1 MKRWFVPRDVQPFL
15 DTLALAAGGAVLL
28 DPAGELV
35 CQSGDSGSATRA
47 LAVRCGEAFGTLLLP
62 PPAGDGIGGVAVAA
76 LERMAAA
83 RLAIDDLASVT
94 RRLWWEQNLVFSSGG
109 LLRHG
114 FGDREIDRWLVDRL
128 GVIEPQVVVVCTWD
142 GIDLEVAEGALP
154 SGLQIGDRVPATRLA
169 AGVLDDG
176 EPIAFSAPAEGG
188 GEAEL
193 GVAVEAGQPCLIVP
207 LRSAQRLLGLV
218 MLVRRP
224 GGSAFGAEEVKLVQL
239 LADLASVA
247 LTNRMLVGEAEHKA
261 RIMREL
267 ELSAEI
273 QQRLFP
279 PPAARLGTFE
289 IAARCRPVAQVG
301 GDGFLQRR
309 LASGSLLLGVVDLTG
324 HGIGVALAL
333 AALYARL
340 DALADAVESPARLLQ
355 LVNGQLTQGEFN
367 WYTMATAVIAFADP
381 NSGRFAIAT
390 AAHPRAFVRRAGGS
404 IEVLE
409 ASGLPLGVRWG
420 ERYPLQE
427 GRLETG
433 DLLVLHSDGISE
445 AVGEGSAPFGVDGLQ
460 RVLGRDFASASEA
473 LDAVLDS
480 VAAFTGGAPAIDD
493 QTIMIVRKTEAA
505 GG

>member
-1 MKRWFVPRDVQPFL
+1 MKRWFLPRDVQPFL
-15 DTLALAAGGAVLL
+15 DAVALAAGGAVLL
-28 DPAGELV
+28 DPAGELA
-35 CQSGDSGSATRA
+35 CRSGDTGSATRA
-47 LAVRCGEAFGTLLLP
+47 LAVRCGDGRGTLLLP
-62 PPAGDGIGGVAVAA
+62 APAGDGIGALAVAA
-76 LERMAAA
+76 LERMAVA

-128 GVIEPQVVVVCTWD
+128 GVIEAQVVVVCTWD
-142 GIDLEVAEGALP
+142 GADLEVAEGALP

-169 AGVLDDG
+169 ADVLDDG
-176 EPIAFSAPAEGG
+176 EPIAFSAPAGG

-207 LRSAQRLLGLV
+207 LRSAQRVLGLV
-218 MLVRRP
+218 MLARRP
-224 GGSAFGAEEVKLVQL
+224 GGGAFGAEEVKLVQL
-239 LADLASVA
+239 LSDLASVA
-247 LTNRMLVGEAEHKA
+247 LTNLMLVGEAEHKA
-261 RIMREL
+261 RLMREL
-267 ELSAEI
+267 ELAAQI

-279 PPAARLGTFE
+279 PQTARVGSLE
-289 IAARCRPVAQVG
+289 IAAHCRPVAQVG

-309 LASGSLLLGVVDLTG
+309 LAGGSMLLGVVDLTG

-340 DALADAVESPARLLQ
+340 DALADAVETPARLLQ

-381 NSGRFAIAT
+381 DSGRFAIAT

-409 ASGLPLGVRWG
+409 ASGLPLGVRSG
-420 ERYPLQE
+420 EHYPLQE
-427 GRLETG
+427 GRLQAG

-445 AVGEGSAPFGVDGLQ
+445 AVGDGSAPFGVEG
-460 RVLGRDFASASEA
+460 VHHALGRNFASASEA